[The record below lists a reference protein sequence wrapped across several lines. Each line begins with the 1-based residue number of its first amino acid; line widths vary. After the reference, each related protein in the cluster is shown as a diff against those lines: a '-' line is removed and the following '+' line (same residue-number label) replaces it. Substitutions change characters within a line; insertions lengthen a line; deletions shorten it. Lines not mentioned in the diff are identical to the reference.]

1 MKNKPLQTGMTLIE
15 IMVSLLIGAFLL
27 GGVLQTFVGSRQT
40 NQMLEGLSR
49 MQENGR
55 YALDILATD
64 IRMAGFI
71 GCNRPLA
78 ITNTLNMPAPPG
90 NFIYRFGVPVEGFEA
105 AEGFDGI
112 ESAPAAA
119 WTPAKNPAIPDAD
132 GGSDII
138 TIRHADHM
146 NAFTIASHPTGPSA
160 ITLDATATVANLQAA
175 DFLDSTGLNNCA
187 LAVASTCSAATIF
200 QINAIAGNTLSHA
213 LGGCGPGNSTADL
226 GASFQNGQV
235 HPINTISYYVM
246 TSNGQP
252 ALYRKVGGNAATP
265 LVEGIEQMQV
275 WYGVDTDATA
285 DGTANYYVT
294 ANQLAA
300 TDRVISVRISLLA
313 VSLERVASGTV
324 QYTYNGNLTQTDD
337 GLLRRVF
344 TSTISVRNR

>member
-1 MKNKPLQTGMTLIE
+1 MKNKSLQTGMTLIE

-71 GCNRPLA
+71 GCSRPSA
-78 ITNTLNMPAPPG
+78 IANTLTIPAPPG
-90 NFIYRFGVPVEGFEA
+90 DFIYRFDRTIEGFEA
-105 AEGFDGI
+105 T
-112 ESAPAAA
+112 SAAA
-119 WTPAKNPAIPDAD
+119 WTPAKNPAIPAAD

-146 NAFTIASHPTGPSA
+146 NVFTVASHPTGSSA

-175 DFLDSTGLNNCA
+175 DFLTSAGLNNCA

-213 LGGCGPGNSTADL
+213 LGGCAPGNSTTDL
-226 GASFQNGQV
+226 GGSFQNGQV
-235 HPINTISYYVM
+235 YPINTISYYVM

-265 LVEGIEQMQV
+265 IVEGIEQMQI

-294 ANQLAA
+294 ADQLAV

-344 TSTISVRNR
+344 TSTISIRNR